1 MLKIF
6 ELYKLVNCIICELY
20 LIEAVKKS
28 FVEINQCE
36 KKELLSQ
43 TLSSVRP
50 LINHYIPS
58 IVLLEDNLKMFLE

>member
-28 FVEINQCE
+28 FVEINQYE